1 MQNKY
6 LNDFELLERVR
17 QAVLRRNCSVTVGD
31 IIAETGLNHDD
42 ARAALTALMA
52 THEGTMHVSDTGELS
67 YQFTDGCTLRDER
80 SWWTRN
86 KEAVFK
92 LIKLSFKIVLAA
104 VLVIYFVIYM
114 LIAACFFAR
123 LGDRQRND
131 DIFGQSPYAQG
142 FAGLIWFFWGV
153 GGQSYEARWS
163 GEKQIPIY
171 ERFYQFVF
179 GKEREETDPLEDRTR
194 CAQLIR
200 AKRGIITAYD
210 WLSVTGKP
218 LKDCENDLARFT
230 AEFNGTVE
238 ILENGTLCYCF
249 EDLMKSSKTN
259 DATSNDNKPPQNAW
273 LTLDAPIPLCGSESG
288 SVCVLN
294 AINLLMSLIFI
305 KIGPWIIALLV
316 TLMTTQYGQNFHA
329 AVEAYQP
336 VSLWLGSIP
345 FAFSLLIF
353 AAPLCR
359 LPHNR
364 RINKIRRER
373 AVRKAVLSSV
383 FTPTQ
388 AAPRFTL
395 KQAFNTVAASF
406 KLSNFPAPYMDEV
419 YLALNEISHEFD
431 AERDVEEHAYFN
443 FRSFFQ
449 KTTEVAQE
457 REKRALDKQAF
468 GNVAFSTDSD
478 EQSELDHSNAV
489 RDFDKKLGLTT
500 DNMPPETPQ
509 TTRISEAN
517 QRPRPE
523 SHASDREMLAFDS
536 EGASIAVPNFLDSL
550 KNISDDEYEKMYAT
564 SDETDNPDDANL
576 FASLKARPDAPMPA
590 TASDAPNLPDAPD
603 AADILAGLKNIS
615 DDEYEKM
622 YATSDE
628 TDGPDAGILDDL
640 LIVSEEEYAQMRAT
654 SQDAED
660 LHKNA

>member
-52 THEGTMHVSDTGELS
+52 THEGTMHVSDTGELA

-80 SWWTRN
+80 SWGTRN

-92 LIKLSFKIVLAA
+92 LLKLSFKVVLAA
-104 VLVIYFVIYM
+104 VLIIYFVIYM

-131 DIFGQSPYAQG
+131 GIFGQTAYPTG

-153 GGQSYEARWS
+153 GGQSYEARWN
-163 GEKQIPIY
+163 GEKNIPIY

-179 GKEREETDPLEDRTR
+179 GTEREDTDPLEDRTR

-210 WLSVTGKP
+210 WLMVTGKP

-249 EDLMKSSKTN
+249 EDLMKSSKSDASQPN
-259 DATSNDNKPPQNAW
+259 DSKPPQNAW
-273 LTLDAPIPLCGSESG
+273 LNLDAPIPLCGSQSG
-288 SVCVLN
+288 SVCVFN
-294 AINLLMSLIFI
+294 AINLIMSLIFI
-305 KIGPWIIALLV
+305 KAGPWIIALLV

-353 AAPLCR
+353 VAPLCR
-359 LPHNR
+359 LPNNR

-373 AVRKAVLSSV
+373 AIRKALLPSV
-383 FTPTQ
+383 FSPTL

-395 KQAFNTVAASF
+395 KQAFNNVAASF
-406 KLSNFPAPYMDEV
+406 KHANFPAPYMDEV
-419 YLALNEISHEFD
+419 YQALNEISHEFD

-478 EQSELDHSNAV
+478 EQSELDHSNAM
-489 RDFDKKLGLTT
+489 RDFDKKLGLTADAKPLET
-500 DNMPPETPQ
+500 RQTAHTTGNAPENSRTLPD
-509 TTRISEAN
+509 
-517 QRPRPE
+517 
-523 SHASDREMLAFDS
+523 SHASDKDLLAFAPED
-536 EGASIAVPNFLDSL
+536 ASRAVPNFLDSL

-564 SDETDNPDDANL
+564 SDEKDETNHHAPAMTAAASGTPDL
-576 FASLKARPDAPMPA
+576 
-590 TASDAPNLPDAPD
+590 SDMPD

-628 TDGPDAGILDDL
+628 KEDPDAGMLDDI
-640 LIVSEEEYAQMRAT
+640 LIVSEEEYAQMRT
-654 SQDAED
+654 TPQDAET